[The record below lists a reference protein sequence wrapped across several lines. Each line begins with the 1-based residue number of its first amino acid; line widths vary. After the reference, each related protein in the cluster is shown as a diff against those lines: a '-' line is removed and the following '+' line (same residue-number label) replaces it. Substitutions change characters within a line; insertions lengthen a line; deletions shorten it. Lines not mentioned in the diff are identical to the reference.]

1 MAAGIYNITIEAYAD
16 FDRTFQIKSG
26 ASNLDIT
33 GYSFAASLRER
44 AQNTTSAADF
54 VCSIVSNTDG
64 KFRVFIANF
73 SLNKTRGTSGFPR
86 RGTSPRCKKYVISSF
101 FIWLLYQCSFHL
113 LIVFKNASA
122 RWAAVARYMQFL
134 PLIA

>member
-26 ASNLDIT
+26 ASALDIT

-54 VCSIVSNTDG
+54 TCSTVSNTDG
-64 KFRVFIANF
+64 KFRLQLSDSVTAGLKSGDYQYDVVMTDAGGSKSRILQGLATITAGM
-73 SLNKTRGTSGFPR
+73 TR
-86 RGTSPRCKKYVISSF
+86 
-101 FIWLLYQCSFHL
+101 
-113 LIVFKNASA
+113 
-122 RWAAVARYMQFL
+122 
-134 PLIA
+134 